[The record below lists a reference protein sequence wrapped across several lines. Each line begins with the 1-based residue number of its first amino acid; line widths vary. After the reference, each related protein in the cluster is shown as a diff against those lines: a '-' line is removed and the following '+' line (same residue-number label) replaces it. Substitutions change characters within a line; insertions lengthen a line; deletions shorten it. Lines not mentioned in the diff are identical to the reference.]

1 MSTVFRNLA
10 RACPRA
16 RPHIRLRHPPHPARL
31 QFLHAEHST
40 PRSGGSIQV
49 STLFT
54 ILAAIGI
61 GATTYGV
68 YMSRLPVLFNA

>member
-1 MSTVFRNLA
+1 MFRNLT

-16 RPHIRLRHPPHPARL
+16 RPHIRLRYPDHATRL

-68 YMSRLPVLFNA
+68 YISRLRVLFNV